1 MSLRYPKLLRQL
13 RTEAHKSQAELAE
26 VLGTSQTMYARYE
39 RGANAPPLADPVR
52 ILRCVR
58 RLPAGTHPPPA
69 KSKFVIIW
77 QTERHRILQCGAF
90 LFVIRKNRHPLHKGA
105 GLCCICN
112 ILCSGQDCLTLRA
125 IRYHGNLMADLLLD
139 EGHIVLGLLGQVL
152 KILDP
157 ANVAV
162 PTL

>member
-1 MSLRYPKLLRQL
+1 MCPPIIYWD
-13 RTEAHKSQAELAE
+13 
-26 VLGTSQTMYARYE
+26 
-39 RGANAPPLADPVR
+39 APPTGKIPICYNMAYR
-52 ILRCVR
+52 
-58 RLPAGTHPPPA
+58 
-69 KSKFVIIW
+69 K
-77 QTERHRILQCGAF
+77 HRILQCGAF

-105 GLCCICN
+105 GLLCSLN
-112 ILCSGQDCLTLRA
+112 ILCSGQDRLTLRA
-125 IRYHGNLMADLLLD
+125 VRYHGNLMADLLLD

>member
-1 MSLRYPKLLRQL
+1 MC
-13 RTEAHKSQAELAE
+13 
-26 VLGTSQTMYARYE
+26 
-39 RGANAPPLADPVR
+39 PPIIYWDA
-52 ILRCVR
+52 
-58 RLPAGTHPPPA
+58 LPTGKIPICYNMAYR
-69 KSKFVIIW
+69 K
-77 QTERHRILQCGAF
+77 HRILQCGAF

-105 GLCCICN
+105 GLLCSCN

-125 IRYHGNLMADLLLD
+125 VRYHGNLMADLLLD